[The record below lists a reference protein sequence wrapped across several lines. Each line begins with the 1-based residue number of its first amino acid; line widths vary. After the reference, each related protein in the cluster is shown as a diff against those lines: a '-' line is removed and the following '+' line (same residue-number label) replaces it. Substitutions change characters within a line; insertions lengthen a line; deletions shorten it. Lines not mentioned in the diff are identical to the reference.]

1 MSSTTERTIRVG
13 HSPDS
18 DDAFMFYALTH
29 GKLDAAFNNAGD
41 GLPPTPP
48 ADIAVEAFDGV
59 VAVDLR
65 GVFSP

>member
-1 MSSTTERTIRVG
+1 VGRTI
-13 HSPDS
+13 
-18 DDAFMFYALTH
+18 DAH

-41 GLPPTPP
+41 GLPPTPL